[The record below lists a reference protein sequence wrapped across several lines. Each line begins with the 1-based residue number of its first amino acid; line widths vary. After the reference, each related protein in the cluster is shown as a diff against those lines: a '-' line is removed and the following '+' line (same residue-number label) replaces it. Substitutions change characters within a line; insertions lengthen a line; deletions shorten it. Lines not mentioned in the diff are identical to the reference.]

1 MIRNS
6 GDLVLI
12 STKDSQ
18 KLVFK
23 GYLLGANDKII
34 IGCVMPFLENPQ
46 THIVSNIENI
56 KHFKKNDI
64 EDNLDCWID
73 VEPQYPS
80 FDAKTH
86 TVHVLNPNESE
97 FKADMINDVYD
108 FKHNKWG
115 EKRHGRYG
123 SPSSVNDNPMKP
135 TNDVIIECIG
145 GENIYMIIK
154 GIRCARKCPNIN
166 GATYPFEGIGI
177 GKYNLVQDPNN
188 PDMLNAELLESYDAE
203 YRANLLADIPA

>member
-64 EDNLDCWID
+64 EDNLDCWLD
-73 VEPQYPS
+73 VDIQYPS
-80 FDAKTH
+80 FDPKTH
-86 TVHVLNPNESE
+86 DITVLEPNETE

-108 FKHNKWG
+108 FKRNKWG
-115 EKRHGRYG
+115 EKNYGRYG
-123 SPSSVNDNPMKP
+123 HASSVNDNPMKP

-154 GIRCARKCPNIN
+154 GIRCARKFPNIN
-166 GATYPFEGIGI
+166 DATYPFEGIGI

-188 PDMLNAELLESYDAE
+188 PDMLNAELVESYDAE
-203 YRANLLADIPA
+203 YRANLITNIAA